1 MGNMTLTERREIKG
15 IIKRRFGVLR
25 KDIEVRERELQNV
38 IRDNIRE
45 KHEAELKRID
55 KELAALQTTIVTAL
69 SKSKMIR
76 DQARNRG
83 IDVQFQTNSEG
94 AYYRVAVANLEDKVR
109 DEFRQLW
116 AERGRADLSI
126 DQQEVDLLERLA
138 LESIESDDAKSFLS
152 TIPTLDAILPPPS
165 TIKSLNS

>member
-126 DQQEVDLLERLA
+126 DQQEVDLLEHLA

-165 TIKSLNS
+165 TIKSLTG